1 MTEFLQS
8 LIRGVGSGS
17 IYALLALGFVII
29 YKSTRV
35 ISFAQPAF
43 MLAGAVLVSYLAADV
58 GFFAAVPIAAVLI
71 AVLALG
77 VERTVLRPMIG
88 KPVFVVAIIT
98 IGVDVVVRVVTNAF
112 IGLDVRQVGD
122 PWGLSTVTLLGVEVQ
137 QRYLVM
143 FGTTVA
149 VVAVLFAFFR
159 YSRVGLAMRAVA
171 HDQEVALAQGISVGS
186 VFALSWAIAGG
197 LAALAGVFVATG
209 AGVDQQLWVIALKAL
224 PAIIL
229 GGLDSLGGAVVG
241 GLAVGVVESLVGTYQ
256 GDVAPWLGPNF
267 ALVAPYVLMLVV
279 LLVRPYGLLGS
290 KEVERL

>member
-8 LIRGVGSGS
+8 LIRGLGSGS

-43 MLAGAVLVSYLAADV
+43 MLAGAVLVSYLAAEV

-122 PWGLSTVTLLGVEVQ
+122 PWGLNTVTLLGVEVQ

-159 YSRVGLAMRAVA
+159 FSRVGLAMRAVA
-171 HDQEVALAQGISVGS
+171 YDQEVALAQGISVGS

-279 LLVRPYGLLGS
+279 LLVRPYGLFGS

>member
-1 MTEFLQS
+1 VNEFLQS
-8 LIRGVGSGS
+8 LVRGLGSGS

-43 MLAGAVLVSYLAADV
+43 MLAGAVLVSYLAAEV

-159 YSRVGLAMRAVA
+159 FSRVGLAMRAVA
-171 HDQEVALAQGISVGS
+171 YDQEVALAQGISVGS

-279 LLVRPYGLLGS
+279 LLVRPYGLFGG

>member
-1 MTEFLQS
+1 MSEFVQS
-8 LIRGVGSGS
+8 MLRGLGSGS

-43 MLAGAVLVSYLAADV
+43 MLAGAVLVSYLAADI
-58 GFFAAVPIAAVLI
+58 GFFAAVPVAAVLI

-98 IGVDVVVRVVTNAF
+98 IGVDVVVRVVTNSF

-122 PWGLSTVTLLGVEVQ
+122 PWGLSTVTLLGVDVQ

-143 FGTTVA
+143 FATTAV

-159 YSRVGLAMRAVA
+159 FSRIGLAMRAVA
-171 HDQEVALAQGISVGS
+171 YDQEVALAQGISVGS

-279 LLVRPYGLLGS
+279 LLVRPYGLFGS
-290 KEVERL
+290 KEVERV

>member
-1 MTEFLQS
+1 MTALVESVL
-8 LIRGVGSGS
+8 RGLGTGSV
-17 IYALLALGFVII
+17 YALLALGFVII

-43 MLAGAVLVSYLAADV
+43 MLAGAVLVSYLAADI
-58 GFFAAVPIAAVLI
+58 GFFAAVPVAAVLI

-143 FGTTVA
+143 FGTTVV

-159 YSRVGLAMRAVA
+159 FSRIGLAMRAVA

-279 LLVRPYGLLGS
+279 LLVRPYGLFGS

>member
-8 LIRGVGSGS
+8 LIRGLGSGS

-43 MLAGAVLVSYLAADV
+43 MLAGAVLVSYLAAEV

-122 PWGLSTVTLLGVEVQ
+122 PWGLATVTLLGVEVQ

-159 YSRVGLAMRAVA
+159 FSRVGLAMRAVA
-171 HDQEVALAQGISVGS
+171 YDQEVALAQGISVGS

-256 GDVAPWLGPNF
+256 GDAAPWLGPNF
-267 ALVAPYVLMLVV
+267 ALVAPYVLMLLV
-279 LLVRPYGLLGS
+279 LLVRPYGLFGS

>member
-8 LIRGVGSGS
+8 LIRGLGSGS

-43 MLAGAVLVSYLAADV
+43 MLAGAVLVSYLAAEV

-159 YSRVGLAMRAVA
+159 FSRVGLAMRAVA
-171 HDQEVALAQGISVGS
+171 YDQEVALAQGISVGS

-267 ALVAPYVLMLVV
+267 ALVAPYALMLVV
-279 LLVRPYGLLGS
+279 LLVRPYGLFGS

>member
-1 MTEFLQS
+1 VNEFLQS
-8 LIRGVGSGS
+8 LVRGLGSGS

-43 MLAGAVLVSYLAADV
+43 MLAGAVLVSHLAADI
-58 GFFAAVPIAAVLI
+58 GFFAAVPVAAVLI

-159 YSRVGLAMRAVA
+159 FSRVGLAMRAVA
-171 HDQEVALAQGISVGS
+171 YDQEVALAQGISVGS

-267 ALVAPYVLMLVV
+267 ALVAPYALMLVV
-279 LLVRPYGLLGS
+279 LLVRPYGLFGS

>member
-1 MTEFLQS
+1 MSEFLQS
-8 LIRGVGSGS
+8 LVRGVGTGS
-17 IYALLALGFVII
+17 VYALLALGFVII
-29 YKSTRV
+29 HKSTRV

-43 MLAGAVLVSYLAADV
+43 MLAGAVLVAHLSPDV
-58 GFFAAVPIAAVLI
+58 GFFLAVPVAALVIAA
-71 AVLALG
+71 LALG

-98 IGVDVVVRVVTNAF
+98 IGVDVVVRVVANAF
-112 IGLDVRQVGD
+112 IGLDVLPVGD
-122 PWGLSTVTLLGVEVQ
+122 PWGLATVSLLGVEVQ

-143 FGTTVA
+143 FATTVA
-149 VVAVLFAFFR
+149 VVVVLFAFFR
-159 YSRVGLAMRAVA
+159 FSRTGLAMRAVA
-171 HDQEVALAQGISVGS
+171 HDQEVALAQGIRVGS
-186 VFALSWAIAGG
+186 VFALSWALAGG

-209 AGVDQQLWVIALKAL
+209 AGVDQQLWVVALKAL
-224 PAIIL
+224 PAVIL

-267 ALVAPYVLMLVV
+267 ALVAPYALMLVV
-279 LLVRPYGLLGS
+279 LLVRPHGLFGA